1 MGLIDFCL
9 RTNACSA
16 SALASE
22 NDLSPTEA
30 IAEEHSRRDAPNVSA
45 RFGLM
50 LDATA
55 ASPDAPGPRAQVQLT
70 PARWSAM
77 VLINRTINHAIE
89 ATSDES
95 QFGERER
102 WSMPILEAR
111 RSSEIP
117 RGDCEDYALEKRA
130 LLLNAGWPRD
140 ALALAVARLPQAG
153 LHTVMIVQTDRGD
166 FVLDNLHLLPQ
177 PSAALNYQWVSR
189 QVGPELTHWGRAR
202 LALYSEP
209 GR

>member
-1 MGLIDFCL
+1 M
-9 RTNACSA
+9 CSA
-16 SALASE
+16 S
-22 NDLSPTEA
+22 DLTSAAEGDIAPTEA
-30 IAEEHSRRDAPNVSA
+30 IADADRPRGAPNVSA

-50 LDATA
+50 IDATA
-55 ASPDAPGPRAQVQLT
+55 AAPDAPGPRARIPLT
-70 PARWSAM
+70 PARWSEM
-77 VLINRTINHAIE
+77 VLINRTVNHAIE

-111 RSSEIP
+111 RSGEIP

-130 LLLNAGWPRD
+130 LLLDAGWTRD
-140 ALALAVARLPQAG
+140 ALALAVARLPRAG
-153 LHTVMIVQTDRGD
+153 LHTVLIVQTGRGD

-177 PSAALNYQWVSR
+177 PSVALNYQWVSR

-202 LALYSEP
+202 LALFAEP
-209 GR
+209 G